1 MGYSQEYKEEY
12 TGHYLFAEDGTETVP
27 DGITASLVK
36 LDNFTDNHPWY
47 EYDEETKEYKRF
59 QFGKEHVDQLDN
71 EPLTLRQY
79 HPSVFILPGLRWKRL
94 SEY

>member
-12 TGHYLFAEDGTETVP
+12 TGHYLLAEDGTETVP

-59 QFGKEHVDQLDN
+59 QFGKNMWISWIMNRL
-71 EPLTLRQY
+71 PATISSFSI
-79 HPSVFILPGLRWKRL
+79 HPARPTMETAI
-94 SEY
+94 